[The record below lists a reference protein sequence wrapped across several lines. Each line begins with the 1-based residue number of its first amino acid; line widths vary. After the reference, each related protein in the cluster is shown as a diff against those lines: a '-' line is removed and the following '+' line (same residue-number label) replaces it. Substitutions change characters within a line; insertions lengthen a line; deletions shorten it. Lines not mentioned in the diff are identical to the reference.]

1 MYEELKILFKKY
13 NLNIKLKKNKINSK
27 EEKNKE
33 IFFSTKDFN
42 RELLDLINTVY
53 DLDFKLF
60 NYNKF

>member
-13 NLNIKLKKNKINSK
+13 NLNINLKKNKINSK